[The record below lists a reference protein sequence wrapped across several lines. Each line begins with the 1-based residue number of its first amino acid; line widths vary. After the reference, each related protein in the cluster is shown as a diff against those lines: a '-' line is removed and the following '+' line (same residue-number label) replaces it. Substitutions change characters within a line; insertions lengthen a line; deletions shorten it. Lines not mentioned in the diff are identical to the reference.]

1 MKKVYHYKNFH
12 KEWSK
17 QIGDLRKQGLERTLQ
32 TAQGLDFSSNDF
44 LSLSHHSFIRQKLIK
59 ALKTGI
65 PLNAGASRLIR
76 GQTKWHEQTE
86 KLFQKWIGR
95 PSALFFSSG
104 YLANMAI
111 ISTLGK
117 DAVIFSDELNHAS
130 LIDGC
135 RMLNQKKYIYP
146 HKDLNVL
153 EKFLKKEKEE
163 KKKVIITES
172 LFSMDGDRAPL
183 KELSALALRY
193 GALLI
198 VDEAH
203 STGLYGNKGA
213 GLCTLLK
220 QKEHIISVHP
230 CGKAMG
236 ASGAFIAGSKNLQPY
251 LVNCC
256 RPFIYS
262 TAPHPLLLFHIQ
274 CVIKLL
280 QKNSNRRT
288 VLQKKAKY
296 FRDKLKIFANIGE
309 SESAIVP
316 LILGNNMVVLQL
328 SKFLQNAG
336 HDIRALR
343 YPTVAKGQERL
354 RICIH
359 YNHTKKQLDDL
370 IKNLRMYM
378 KKVTI

>member
-17 QIGDLRKQGLERTLQ
+17 QINDLKKQGLKRELKII
-32 TAQGLDFSSNDF
+32 QGIDFSSNDF
-44 LSLSHHSFIRQKLIK
+44 LSLSQYPSIRKALIK
-59 ALKTGI
+59 ALGQGI

-104 YLANMAI
+104 YLANIAI

-146 HKDLNVL
+146 HKDLDVL
-153 EKFLKKEKEE
+153 EKFLKKEKRG

-236 ASGAFIAGSKNLQPY
+236 TSGAFIVGPKMLKSY
-251 LVNCC
+251 LVNHC

-274 CVIKLL
+274 CVVKLL
-280 QKNSNRRT
+280 QKNSKRRT
-288 VLQKKAKY
+288 VLQKK
-296 FRDKLKIFANIGE
+296 
-309 SESAIVP
+309 
-316 LILGNNMVVLQL
+316 
-328 SKFLQNAG
+328 SKVF
-336 HDIRALR
+336 
-343 YPTVAKGQERL
+343 
-354 RICIH
+354 
-359 YNHTKKQLDDL
+359 
-370 IKNLRMYM
+370 
-378 KKVTI
+378 

>member
-1 MKKVYHYKNFH
+1 MKKIYHYKKFYE
-12 KEWSK
+12 EWSK
-17 QIGDLRKQGLERTLQ
+17 QIGELRKQGLERTLQ

-44 LSLSHHSFIRQKLIK
+44 LSLSHHSLIRQKLIK
-59 ALKTGI
+59 ALKEGM

-76 GQTKWHEQTE
+76 GHTKWHEQTE
-86 KLFQKWIGR
+86 FLFQKWVKR
-95 PSALFFSSG
+95 SSVLFFSSG

-117 DAVIFSDELNHAS
+117 DSVIFSDELNHAS

-135 RMLNQKKYIYP
+135 RMLNKKKYIYS
-146 HKDLNVL
+146 HKNLDVL
-153 EKFLKKEKEE
+153 ENFLKKEKKE
-163 KKKVIITES
+163 KKKIIITES
-172 LFSMDGDRAPL
+172 LFSMDGNVAPL
-183 KELSALALRY
+183 KELSALALKY

-203 STGLYGNKGA
+203 STGLYGHQGA

-236 ASGAFIAGSKNLQPY
+236 ASGAFIAGSKILKSV

-274 CVIKLL
+274 CVIRLL
-280 QKNSNRRT
+280 QKNSQRRK

-296 FRDKLKIFANIGE
+296 FRDKLKTFTNIGE

-316 LILGNNMVVLQL
+316 LILGNNTTVLKL
-328 SKFLQNAG
+328 AKFLQNKG
-336 HDIRALR
+336 YDIKAIR

-370 IKNLRMYM
+370 IKNLRTYI

>member
-1 MKKVYHYKNFH
+1 MKKIYHYKKFH
-12 KEWSK
+12 EEWSK
-17 QIGDLRKQGLERTLQ
+17 QIGELRKQGLERTLQ
-32 TAQGLDFSSNDF
+32 IAQGLDFSSNDF
-44 LSLSHHSFIRQKLIK
+44 LSLSHHSLIRQKLIK
-59 ALKTGI
+59 ALKGGM

-86 KLFQKWIGR
+86 FLFQKWVKR
-95 PSALFFSSG
+95 SSALFFSSG

-117 DAVIFSDELNHAS
+117 DSVIFSDELNHAS

-135 RMLNQKKYIYP
+135 RMLNKKKYIYS
-146 HKDLNVL
+146 HKNLDVL
-153 EKFLKKEKEE
+153 ENFLKKEKKE
-163 KKKVIITES
+163 KKKIIITES
-172 LFSMDGDRAPL
+172 LFSMDGDLAPL

-193 GALLI
+193 GALLV

-203 STGLYGNKGA
+203 STGLYGNQGA

-236 ASGAFIAGSKNLQPY
+236 ASGAFIAGSKILKSV
-251 LVNCC
+251 LINCC

-262 TAPHPLLLFHIQ
+262 TAPHPFLLFHIQ

-280 QKNSNRRT
+280 QKNSTRRM

-296 FRDKLKIFANIGE
+296 FRDQLKTFASVGD

-316 LILGNNMVVLQL
+316 LILGSNTAALKFA
-328 SKFLQNAG
+328 KFLQNKG
-336 HDIRALR
+336 YDIKALR

-370 IKNLRMYM
+370 IKNLRTYI